1 VPGQDGTGLERS
13 RLVPVESCST
23 LIAAPRRL
31 VAGVVRDG
39 EAADESLRAVG
50 HRYSAPVRLLVPG
63 DEVVLEARLA
73 PGVRLPYRS
82 RIRSVGVDGMVSEL
96 AGGLAKGL
104 VHTTTLADRP
114 GGTVMRDEIRWRSP
128 FGPVGRLGDAIL
140 VRRLMR
146 AMLAARG
153 EVYRRRAEELAGAP
167 AVVGAAVVRDGALL
181 AAQRARPAELRGR
194 WELPGGRAEP
204 GESEPE
210 ALTRECAE
218 ELAAQVDVGER
229 VGTDLPVTTSGGE
242 LVLRMYAATLRP
254 DSPEPKALEHLAVR
268 WLTARELP
276 TVAWVD
282 ADRAVVGDLEAL
294 LHPTRR

>member
-1 VPGQDGTGLERS
+1 M
-13 RLVPVESCST
+13 PVESRST

-50 HRYSAPVRLLVPG
+50 HRYSAAVRLLVPG
-63 DEVVLEARLA
+63 DVVLLEARLA

-82 RIRSVGVDGMVSEL
+82 RIRSAGVDGMVSEL
-96 AGGLAKGL
+96 AGGPAKGL

-114 GGTVMRDEIRWRSP
+114 DGTVMRDEIRWRSP
-128 FGPVGRLGDAIL
+128 FGPVGRIGDAIL

-146 AMLAARG
+146 AMLAARSA
-153 EVYRRRAEELAGAP
+153 VYRRRAEELAGAP
-167 AVVGAAVVRDGALL
+167 VVVGAAVVRDGEVL
-181 AAQRARPAELRGR
+181 AAQRSRPAELRGR

-210 ALTRECAE
+210 ALARECAE
-218 ELAAQVDVGER
+218 ELAAQVEVGER
-229 VGTDLPVTTSGGE
+229 VGTDLPVTTPGGE
-242 LVLRMYAATLRP
+242 LVLRMYAAGLRP

-268 WLTARELP
+268 WVGARELP
-276 TVAWVD
+276 TVGWVE
-282 ADRAVVGDLEAL
+282 ADRAVVADLEAL
-294 LHPTRR
+294 LRA

>member
-1 VPGQDGTGLERS
+1 M
-13 RLVPVESCST
+13 PVESCST

-39 EAADESLRAVG
+39 EAAGESLREAG
-50 HRYSAPVRLLVPG
+50 HRYSAAVRLLVPG
-63 DEVVLEARLA
+63 DEVLLEARLA

-104 VHTTTLADRP
+104 VHTTTLADAP

-128 FGPVGRLGDAIL
+128 FGALGRIGDAIL

-146 AMLAARG
+146 DMLASRSA
-153 EVYRRRAEELAGAP
+153 VYRRRAEELAGAP
-167 AVVGAAVVRDGALL
+167 AVVGAAIVRDGAVL
-181 AAQRARPAELRGR
+181 AAQRSRPADLRGR

-210 ALTRECAE
+210 ALARECAE
-218 ELAAQVDVGER
+218 ELAAQVEVGER
-229 VGTDLPVTTSGGE
+229 VGTDLPVTTPGGA
-242 LVLRMYAATLRP
+242 LVLRMYAAVLRP

-268 WLTARELP
+268 WLTERELP

-294 LHPTRR
+294 LRA